1 MRTFRSDIRDKTLAA
16 IVALAMLMS
25 ISAWAINPALSTITP
40 RGATRGQTVELT
52 FHGKNF
58 ADSVDLIFHD
68 SGLKLV
74 EMGVIEAGKFTCK
87 VEITPDCTLG
97 TKGVRVRTKTG
108 VSNLRL
114 FSVGALTEVKET
126 EPNNDPAAVEKI
138 ALGTTINGVVTNED
152 VDYFAL
158 DLTEGQRI
166 AVEVEAL
173 RLGEALFDPK
183 LRLFSP
189 SGHERVAEDDTPI
202 ARQDA
207 AFVFI
212 AEEAGRHVLAIS
224 EAAYG
229 GAGNYRYR
237 IHVGDFP
244 RPLGITPMGGVPGS
258 EVQVT
263 WLGDSAL
270 GAQAIT
276 VPADANG
283 TIDLAPSTEAGIAP
297 TAVPFRAFPHAGV
310 MEVEPN
316 NNKGEATV
324 GAVPGAFDGIIGE
337 PEDYDWYSFEGKA
350 GQKFDVRVWARAMGS
365 PLDSV
370 LLVQNPSGSDLA
382 SNDDQGGPDSAMRIT
397 LAEDGVHMLRVHDH
411 LRSGGETFA
420 YRVEVA
426 PITPSLEMGINNND
440 RVAIAVPQGNRVF
453 VEVTARRKDFGGDI
467 AIEYAN
473 VPEGVTIHGD
483 AVTNGRASWPVVISA
498 AIDAPIAGSLLGVT
512 GRWDREADPLRGGMN
527 QQVKLILG
535 ANKVVFWD
543 RYVDGLA
550 LVVAEPAPFSIELV
564 QPQVPL
570 VQNGTMNVKI
580 VATRAE
586 EFAAPINITM
596 PWRSPGV
603 GAGTATIAEGE
614 TEAHIHINANSKA
627 AVGPWPLVLNAR
639 SAGYVVSSQVGTL
652 EIAEPWM
659 TFDVAAVETEQGK
672 PIELLVKVAQAQAY
686 EGAAKAQL
694 LGLPKGVT
702 APTLDVAA
710 DVTEVTFPLE
720 VAADAAP
727 GKHKNIF
734 VQAVVTANEEPVLHK
749 WGSGQVTVFKPLP
762 PPVDEPEPE
771 PAAAPEE
778 PKPDEPERKTR
789 FPKSED

>member
-1 MRTFRSDIRDKTLAA
+1 MNMNRSNILLRPLTTLVAVA
-16 IVALAMLMS
+16 ILMPVA
-25 ISAWAINPALSTITP
+25 AWAVNPGLSTITP
-40 RGATRGQTVELT
+40 RGAARGQTVELT

-58 ADSVDLIFHD
+58 ADTVDLIFHD
-68 SGLKLV
+68 PGLKLI
-74 EMGVIEAGKFTCK
+74 EMGAIEGGKFTCK
-87 VEITPDCTLG
+87 VEITADCTLG
-97 TKGVRVRTKTG
+97 TKGIRVRTKTG

-114 FSVGALTEVKET
+114 FSVGALNEIKET
-126 EPNNDPAAVEKI
+126 EPNNDPATVETV
-138 ALGTTINGVVTNED
+138 ALGTTINGIVTNED

-158 DLTEGQRI
+158 ELAVDQRI

-244 RPLGITPMGGVPGS
+244 RPLGITPMGGVPGA

-263 WLGDSAL
+263 WLGDPAL
-270 GAQAIT
+270 GAQTIT
-276 VPADANG
+276 IPADANG
-283 TIDLAPSTEAGIAP
+283 TIQLAPTTEAGIAP
-297 TAVPFRAFPHAGV
+297 TAVPFRAFPHPGV

-316 NNKGEATV
+316 NNKGEATP

-337 PEDYDWYSFEGKA
+337 ANDYDWFSFEGKK
-350 GQKFDVRVWARAMGS
+350 GQVFDVRVWARAMGS

-370 LLVQNPSGSDLA
+370 LLVQNPSGSNLA

-397 LAEDGVHMLRVHDH
+397 LAEDGLHVLRVHDH

-420 YRVEVA
+420 YRVEVS
-426 PITPSLEMGINNND
+426 PVQPRLEMGINRND
-440 RVAIAVPQGNRVF
+440 RVSVTVPQGNRVF
-453 VEVTARRKDFGGDI
+453 VEIAARRKDFGGDI
-467 AIEYAN
+467 ALEYSN

-483 AVTNGRASWPVVISA
+483 AITNGRGSWPVVMSA
-498 AIDAPIAGSLLGVT
+498 SPEAPLAGTLLGIT
-512 GRWDREADPLRGGMN
+512 GRWDREGDPLRGGMN

-535 ANKVVFWD
+535 NNKVVFWD

-550 LVVAEPAPFSIELV
+550 LVVAEPAPFTIELI

-570 VQNGTMNVKI
+570 VKNGSMNVKI
-580 VATRAE
+580 VATRKE
-586 EFAAPINITM
+586 GFTAPINIAM

-603 GAGTATIAEGE
+603 GAGTAKIAEGA
-614 TEAHIHINANSKA
+614 TEAHIHINANTKA
-627 AVGPWPLVLNAR
+627 AVGPWPLVLTGS
-639 SAGYVVSSQVGTL
+639 SAGYFVSTQVATL

-659 TFDVAAVETEQGK
+659 TFEVSNVETEQGK
-672 PIELLVKVAQAQAY
+672 PVSLLVKVAQVHAY
-686 EGAAKAQL
+686 EGVAKAQL

-702 APTLDVAA
+702 APTLDVPA
-710 DVTEVTFPLE
+710 DMTEVTFPLE
-720 VAADAAP
+720 VAADAPP

-734 VQAVVTANEEPVLHK
+734 VQAVVTSNDEPVLHK

-762 PPVDEPEPE
+762 PPVDEPESKPE
-771 PAAAPEE
+771 PKPEE
-778 PKPDEPERKTR
+778 PKPEEPERKTR
-789 FPKSED
+789 FPKS

>member
-1 MRTFRSDIRDKTLAA
+1 MNEYRIRVLAF
-16 IVALAMLMS
+16 VAVLAMLAPMA
-25 ISAWAINPALSTITP
+25 AWAVNPGLSTITP
-40 RGATRGQTVELT
+40 RGATRGQTVDLT
-52 FHGKNF
+52 FHGSNF
-58 ADSVDLIFHD
+58 ADTVDLIFHD
-68 SGLKLV
+68 PGLKLV
-74 EMGVIEAGKFTCK
+74 EMGAIEGGKFTCK
-87 VEITPDCTLG
+87 VEIAPDCTLG
-97 TKGVRVRTKTG
+97 TKGVRVRTKSG

-114 FSVGALTEVKET
+114 FSVGALTEINET
-126 EPNNDPAAVEKI
+126 EPNNEPAAVETI
-138 ALGTTINGVVTNED
+138 ALNTTINGVVTNED
-152 VDYFAL
+152 ADYFAIEIA
-158 DLTEGQRI
+158 EGQRI

-173 RLGEALFDPK
+173 RLGESLFDPK

-202 ARQDA
+202 SRQDA
-207 AFVFI
+207 AFVFT

-229 GAGNYRYR
+229 GGGNFRYR
-237 IHVGDFP
+237 MHVGDFP
-244 RPLGITPMGGVPGS
+244 RPLGVTPMGGIPGT

-263 WLGDSAL
+263 WLGDPAL
-270 GAQAIT
+270 GAQTLT

-283 TIDLAPSTEAGIAP
+283 TIELAPTTDAGIAP
-297 TAVPFRAFPHAGV
+297 TSVPFRAFPHAGV

-316 NNKGEATV
+316 NDKGTATA

-337 PEDYDWYSFEGKA
+337 PNDFDWFSFEGKKD
-350 GQKFDVRVWARAMGS
+350 QKFDVRVWARAMGS

-370 LLVQNPSGSDLA
+370 LLVQNPSGSNLA

-397 LAEDGVHMLRVHDH
+397 LPEDGVYALRVHDH
-411 LRSGGETFA
+411 LRSGGATFA
-420 YRVEVA
+420 YRVEVT
-426 PITPSLEMGINNND
+426 PIAPSLEMGINRND
-440 RVAIAVPQGNRVF
+440 RVSVAIPQGNRVF
-453 VEVTARRKDFGGDI
+453 VEVAARRKDFGGDL
-467 AIEYAN
+467 ALEYAN

-483 AVTNGRASWPVVISA
+483 RITNNRPNWPIVLSA
-498 AIDAPIAGSLLGVT
+498 APEAPIAGSLLGIT
-512 GRWDREADPLRGGMN
+512 GRWDREGDPLRGSMN

-535 ANKVVFWD
+535 ANRVVFWD

-550 LVVAEPAPFSIELV
+550 VAVADPAPFSIELV
-564 QPQVPL
+564 QPNVPL
-570 VQNGTMNVKI
+570 VRNGSMNVKI

-586 EFAAPINITM
+586 GFTAPIDIAM

-603 GAGTATIAEGE
+603 GAGTAKIPEGG
-614 TEAHIHINANSKA
+614 TEAHIHINANDKA
-627 AVGPWPLVLNAR
+627 AVGPWPLVLTGS
-639 SAGYVVSSQVGTL
+639 SAGYSVSTQVAAL

-672 PIELLVKVAQAQAY
+672 PVNLLVKVAQAHAY

-727 GKHKNIF
+727 GKHQNIF
-734 VQAVVTANEEPVLHK
+734 VQAVVTANAEPVLHK

-762 PPVDEPEPE
+762 PPADAPPQPE
-771 PAAAPEE
+771 AKPEE

-789 FPKSED
+789 FPQN